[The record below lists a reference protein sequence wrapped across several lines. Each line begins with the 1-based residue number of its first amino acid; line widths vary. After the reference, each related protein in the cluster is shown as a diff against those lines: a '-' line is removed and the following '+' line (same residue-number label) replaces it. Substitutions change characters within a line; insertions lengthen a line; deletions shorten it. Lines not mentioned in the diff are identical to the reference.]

1 MDELK
6 YWLELLHTPSIGTRR
21 YLSLLTNV
29 GDPRELFDGHR
40 AEVLQKLPDRARN
53 YLKKPDWHRTEK
65 ALAWAEQPRHH
76 IIPITSHD
84 YPHRLKQIAD
94 PPPLLFVIGDLGV
107 LHDPQLAVVG
117 SRNPSPQGKQNAY
130 DFSAALSRAGLTIT
144 SGLALGV
151 DTQAHSG
158 ALASHGLTIA
168 VMGTGLDVV
177 YPSSNRVLAQQIAEQ
192 GVLLSEFPLATRPSR
207 GNFPRRNRIIS
218 GLSLGVLV
226 VEAGLASGSLIS
238 ARLAAEQGRE
248 VFAIPGSIH
257 NPLSRGCHQ
266 LLRDGAKLVESNQDV
281 LQELGGQLQAFFPSQ
296 PNEPHQNSETKLA
309 GELGLLL
316 KNMGT
321 DPISVDQLIAR
332 SGLTAEQISSMLM
345 QLELQKL
352 VASSA
357 GHYYRLPE

>member
-1 MDELK
+1 MDELA
-6 YWLELLHTPSIGTRR
+6 YWLELLHTPSIGQRR
-21 YLSLLTNV
+21 YQSLLTCINH
-29 GDPRELFDGHR
+29 PRELFDGSQG
-40 AEVLQKLPDRARN
+40 ALLQKLPERARS
-53 YLKKPDWHRTEK
+53 YLKKPDWQRTEK
-65 ALAWAEQPRHH
+65 ALNWAEHPNHH
-76 IIPITSHD
+76 IIPITSSN

-94 PPPLLFVIGDLGV
+94 PPPLLFAMGELNA
-107 LHDPQLAVVG
+107 LHDPQLAIVG
-117 SRNPSPQGKQNAY
+117 SRNPSPQGKQNAN
-130 DFSAALSRAGLTIT
+130 DFSAALSQSGLTIT

-151 DTQAHSG
+151 DTQAHIG
-158 ALASHGLTIA
+158 ALASQGLTIA

-177 YPSSNRVLAQQIAEQ
+177 YPSSNRHLAQQIVEQ
-192 GVLLSEFPLATRPSR
+192 GVVLSEFPLATMPNR

-257 NPLSRGCHQ
+257 NALSRGCHQ
-266 LLRDGAKLVESNQDV
+266 LLREGAKLVESTQDI
-281 LQELGGQLQAFFPSQ
+281 LQEFSGPLLEYLQPVL
-296 PNEPHQNSETKLA
+296 NEQSRHSSMELA
-309 GELGLLL
+309 DELKLLL
-316 KNMGT
+316 KNIGA
-321 DPISVDQLIAR
+321 DPISIDQLITR
-332 SGLTAEQISSMLM
+332 CGLTAEQISSMLM